1 MGESIMKLDE
11 MNYEQSKAH
20 WGGLA
25 KKFLVGKKVR
35 EVRYMNDEELE
46 NLGFETANLV
56 IWFDDGSFLYASMDD
71 EGNDSGVICTSD
83 PNTECYPSI
92 RNYDKPFEE
101 RA

>member
-1 MGESIMKLDE
+1 MKLDE

-20 WGGLA
+20 WGGMA
-25 KKFLVGKKVR
+25 KSFLVGKKVR

-83 PNTECYPSI
+83 PKTKCYPSI